1 MKLLGSNA
9 IVYSSAFGS
18 TVVVVVVVAAVA
30 VVRGWVLVL
39 TE

>member
-18 TVVVVVVVAAVA
+18 TVVVVVVAV